1 MSYPEAQLPAA
12 AEHMPH
18 DLCASKH
25 FSQEMREDYFF
36 FLALVLE
43 GESFV
48 GFSIAPERMRRLL
61 TVSVG

>member
-1 MSYPEAQLPAA
+1 MSFFEAELPAA

-18 DLCASKH
+18 DLCTSKR
-25 FSQEMREDYFF
+25 FSQKLREDYFF

-43 GESFV
+43 GESLV
-48 GFSIAPERMRRLL
+48 GFSIAPERMSRLL